1 MTDNKNTIIYGKSF
15 FKGEEVNTKND
26 NRTILSIVQSPRKTQ
41 SSHKDVPYTPNMNKE
56 TVNTPFLDVKV
67 SKSNTCCLFQYG

>member
-26 NRTILSIVQSPRKTQ
+26 NRTILSIVQSPRKAHNLSQ
-41 SSHKDVPYTPNMNKE
+41 RFVPYN
-56 TVNTPFLDVKV
+56 
-67 SKSNTCCLFQYG
+67 S